1 MPSNTTKLYHYTSE
15 MSDIS
20 NLPVEN
26 SFVTTFYVY
35 ATEKV
40 HICKDLYILQGLKL
54 VDVGMNTLGQT
65 SLTTWSAE
73 TAWSQ

>member
-1 MPSNTTKLYHYTSE
+1 MPSNTTKLYYYTSE

-26 SFVTTFYVY
+26 SFYVY
-35 ATEKV
+35 ATEKL

-73 TAWSQ
+73 TAWSR